1 MTDDRQKTVDAIV
14 AKMKSGQK
22 LDEEYVNGYLHLA
35 RDHVLMIITTA
46 VLKEKMPGKQVI
58 SVFNSLQNAV
68 ERYELVHK
76 DQIIGNGAVAWAG
89 AWAGG
94 IFTDQDGN
102 PVEVQYQET
111 KGDA

>member
-68 ERYELVHK
+68 ERHERFNGPISENSLA
-76 DQIIGNGAVAWAG
+76 IGFEFDLPIPSTG
-89 AWAGG
+89 
-94 IFTDQDGN
+94 
-102 PVEVQYQET
+102 VE
-111 KGDA
+111 A